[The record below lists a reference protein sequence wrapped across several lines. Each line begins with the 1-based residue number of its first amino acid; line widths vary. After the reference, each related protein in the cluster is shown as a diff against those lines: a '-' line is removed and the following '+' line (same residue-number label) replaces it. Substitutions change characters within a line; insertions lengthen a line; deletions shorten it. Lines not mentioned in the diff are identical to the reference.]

1 VGTLDDAYAALVA
14 STPSDPAFSDV
25 EIVTSKVVRQGRS
38 REITLLIDRDGGI
51 DLATCERIAAR
62 INRGLDAYEDPYTLA
77 VMSAG
82 LDRPLVR
89 PEDFERFAQRAVTIL
104 TTELLAGA
112 KTHRGMLRGLRG
124 TDVILETGDAELAIP
139 LAAIASA
146 NVDFDV
152 RADLSRAKRE
162 RRDARKNR

>member
-1 VGTLDDAYAALVA
+1 
-14 STPSDPAFSDV
+14 
-25 EIVTSKVVRQGRS
+25 VRQGRS
-38 REITLLIDRDGGI
+38 REITLLLDREGGI
-51 DLATCERIAAR
+51 DLATCERVAAW

-82 LDRPLVR
+82 LDRPLVW
-89 PEDFERFAQRAVTIL
+89 PEDFDRFAGRAVKIM

-124 TDVILETGDAELAIP
+124 AGVILETEGGQFAIP
-139 LAAIASA
+139 LDAIASA

>member
-1 VGTLDDAYAALVA
+1 MGLDDAYAALVA
-14 STPSDPAFSDV
+14 AIGSDPAFSDV
-25 EIVTSKVVRQGRS
+25 EVVTSKVVRQGRS
-38 REITLLIDRDGGI
+38 REITLLLDCEGGI
-51 DLATCERIAAR
+51 DLATCEHVAAR
-62 INRGLDAYEDPYTLA
+62 INRGLDAYGDPYTLA

-89 PEDFERFAQRAVTIL
+89 PEDFDRFAGRAVKIM

-112 KTHRGMLRGLRG
+112 KTHRGILRGLRG
-124 TDVILETGDAELAIP
+124 AGVILETEGGELAIP
-139 LAAIASA
+139 LDAIASA